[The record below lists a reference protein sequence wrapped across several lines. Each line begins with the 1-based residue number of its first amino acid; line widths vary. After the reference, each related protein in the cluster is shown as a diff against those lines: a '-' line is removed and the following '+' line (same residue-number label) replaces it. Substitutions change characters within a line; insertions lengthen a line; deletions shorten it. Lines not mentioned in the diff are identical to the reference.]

1 MATKSISR
9 CKILLIGDSG
19 VGKTSLLNQFSDHTF
34 SETFIPTIGIDF
46 RSQMITHA
54 EKEIKLQIWDTAGQE
69 RYRSL
74 TGSYFKDAHAV
85 MIVFDVTKQESFD
98 NIKMWLEEINTNAT
112 TDVNIVLVGNKCD
125 LASERVVDYAKAKE
139 LADSLH
145 ISYMEASA
153 KDSSNVEQIFQ
164 MLTTE
169 ILSNNES
176 PTVQTTNAEE
186 KSATKPVENTTTIDS
201 DYDLLL
207 KLLLIGDS
215 GVGKSSLL
223 KRFSDNIF
231 TESFLPTIG
240 VDFKIRTLNH
250 NGKNIKLQIWDTAGQ
265 ERFRTITASYY
276 RGAQGII
283 LVFDLTDLESFDNI
297 KKWLTEIERNGH
309 EDVKK
314 LLVGNK
320 CDLTA
325 EKVVDYGKAKK
336 FADSLHIP
344 YIETS
349 AKDSNNVEQTFKDM
363 IDPIM
368 AILGSTTVDIS
379 VENESTTDVSW
390 TTTETTTTDG
400 FTSKEMT
407 TTSGFTINEITST
420 NSFTTEEVATDEI
433 TTPDEFTTTEAI
445 TNFPTTDSTSIDS
458 MTTTALCPLDHVPT
472 PSGTCVNT
480 EMDFNNCGFVGF
492 VCSSNYTMCLGGL
505 CNIEPAVQ
513 LLGAPAVTSWLIDN
527 TDDQFVSLNMP
538 FKITLYN
545 YSTPMVNLTSN
556 GIICLGV
563 CSAKY
568 TNEQLPSSDFNSPT
582 AFGFWDDL
590 KIYQSYNHA
599 VYYAERGVAPYRR
612 MIFEFYEGHYSE
624 NSRYYRFQIIFYENV
639 PNIVR
644 YVYFHISDGGASA
657 TIGVQKSAMGP
668 YTTYSM
674 NTPNAVK
681 NGTSLIFDTIGGTFS
696 G

>member
-1 MATKSISR
+1 
-9 CKILLIGDSG
+9 
-19 VGKTSLLNQFSDHTF
+19 
-34 SETFIPTIGIDF
+34 
-46 RSQMITHA
+46 MITHA

-265 ERFRTITASYY
+265 ERFRTITECRFIKYRNQFERTKIDLLVLFSASYY

-368 AILGSTTVDIS
+368 ASMLS
-379 VENESTTDVSW
+379 
-390 TTTETTTTDG
+390 
-400 FTSKEMT
+400 SKSKNT
-407 TTSGFTINEITST
+407 NIN
-420 NSFTTEEVATDEI
+420 V
-433 TTPDEFTTTEAI
+433 
-445 TNFPTTDSTSIDS
+445 
-458 MTTTALCPLDHVPT
+458 
-472 PSGTCVNT
+472 
-480 EMDFNNCGFVGF
+480 
-492 VCSSNYTMCLGGL
+492 
-505 CNIEPAVQ
+505 
-513 LLGAPAVTSWLIDN
+513 
-527 TDDQFVSLNMP
+527 
-538 FKITLYN
+538 
-545 YSTPMVNLTSN
+545 
-556 GIICLGV
+556 
-563 CSAKY
+563 SAK
-568 TNEQLPSSDFNSPT
+568 EKSSKNSSSS
-582 AFGFWDDL
+582 FC
-590 KIYQSYNHA
+590 
-599 VYYAERGVAPYRR
+599 
-612 MIFEFYEGHYSE
+612 
-624 NSRYYRFQIIFYENV
+624 
-639 PNIVR
+639 
-644 YVYFHISDGGASA
+644 
-657 TIGVQKSAMGP
+657 
-668 YTTYSM
+668 
-674 NTPNAVK
+674 
-681 NGTSLIFDTIGGTFS
+681 
-696 G
+696 